1 MADLALFEGQSADIN
16 KYLIFKVNNE
26 FYGIDVAMVNNIIQL
41 PTITKVPSSP
51 KYFKGIINLRGEIV
65 PVMSLR
71 RKMNYSDD
79 TFTKES
85 RIIILNIGED
95 KLIGVIVDAVK
106 EVLTISEDEIEQP
119 SPFLKK
125 EESVVKGVGKMD
137 DILISILDVSSIVSK
152 ELAS

>member
-1 MADLALFEGQSADIN
+1 MADLALFEGQSADKN

-41 PTITKVPSSP
+41 PTITMVPSSP

-79 TFTKES
+79 TFTKDS

-106 EVLTISEDEIEQP
+106 EVLTISEDEIEPP

-125 EESVVKGVGKMD
+125 EESVVKGVGKMGD
-137 DILISILDVSSIVSK
+137 NLISILDVSSIVSK

>member
-1 MADLALFEGQSADIN
+1 MADLALFEGQSADKN

-41 PTITKVPSSP
+41 PTITMVPSSP

-79 TFTKES
+79 TFTKDS

-125 EESVVKGVGKMD
+125 EESVVKGVGKMGD
-137 DILISILDVSSIVSK
+137 NLISILDVSSIVSK

>member
-41 PTITKVPSSP
+41 PTITMVPSSP

-137 DILISILDVSSIVSK
+137 DNLISILDVSSIVSK